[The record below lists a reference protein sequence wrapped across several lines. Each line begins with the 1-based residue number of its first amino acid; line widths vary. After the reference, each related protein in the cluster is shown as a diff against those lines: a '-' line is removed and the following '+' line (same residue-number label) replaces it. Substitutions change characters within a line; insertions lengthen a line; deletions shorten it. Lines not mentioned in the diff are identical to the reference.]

1 MNNQPN
7 HSISNA
13 SDPQDSTTTDTAT
26 GEEIHP
32 EPNEY
37 VVPAYD
43 STKNCSYFLSSILP
57 DDDNYIQILLAMLSS
72 IDSHLQERLDKLIS
86 SKVRKI
92 SLNLMEITSSV
103 EHIE

>member
-13 SDPQDSTTTDTAT
+13 SDPQDSTTTDTVT

-43 STKNCSYFLSSILP
+43 STKNCSYFLSSILT
-57 DDDNYIQILLAMLSS
+57 DDDNSIQILLAMLSQ
-72 IDSHLQERLDKLIS
+72 IDSHFPGKVNPPIS
-86 SKVRKI
+86 ENKNIFSKTLLRATKKQF
-92 SLNLMEITSSV
+92 
-103 EHIE
+103 